1 MNHNRR
7 ARVLYQEG
15 KHQQS
20 VVHFRAWLQTNPTD
34 VHAQHDLS
42 ATLFALGDLSA
53 AEEAAQHAAT
63 LDPNYAKAWVS
74 LATIQAAR
82 GQSGT
87 PLKSMLAAT
96 RIDPDNLNYRV
107 RLGTMLLDHN
117 QLEHAAQAFEGVLT
131 TAPDHLDA
139 IGGLATVLE
148 RQGKL
153 GEAHDLMVPHIN
165 STPGHSRL
173 GTTWGTV
180 CRRLGHHQQGIDVL
194 VRMLSNKG
202 SPIGQSM
209 MLAELGALYD
219 KMNQPDA
226 AFAAYTEANLRR
238 QGTWD
243 PARLEKWVDRM
254 IDTFTPEL
262 FETAPR
268 GADCSDRPILIVGMP
283 RSGTSLVEQIFTAHP
298 DVHGAGEIE
307 DMRAT
312 SLFAEA
318 LTANSFPE
326 CVPELTPALTTQLGA
341 WYLDRRIKNA
351 PTRRWVTDKMPQNFQ
366 FIGLAAL
373 LMPGVSIVHC
383 VRDPMDT
390 LLSCYFQSFKAALAW
405 SNRLEWLGPYCVQYR
420 RLMAHWE
427 EVLPAKIHHVHYEKL
442 VADPEPTIRALLNHC
457 GMDFDP
463 AVLAHHDS
471 GRKIA
476 TASYAQ
482 ANRPIYQSSVGK
494 AARYTQQL
502 ASLRTLLE
510 TK

>member
-1 MNHNRR
+1 
-7 ARVLYQEG
+7 
-15 KHQQS
+15 
-20 VVHFRAWLQTNPTD
+20 
-34 VHAQHDLS
+34 
-42 ATLFALGDLSA
+42 
-53 AEEAAQHAAT
+53 
-63 LDPNYAKAWVS
+63 
-74 LATIQAAR
+74 
-82 GQSGT
+82 
-87 PLKSMLAAT
+87 
-96 RIDPDNLNYRV
+96 
-107 RLGTMLLDHN
+107 
-117 QLEHAAQAFEGVLT
+117 
-131 TAPDHLDA
+131 
-139 IGGLATVLE
+139 
-148 RQGKL
+148 
-153 GEAHDLMVPHIN
+153 
-165 STPGHSRL
+165 
-173 GTTWGTV
+173 
-180 CRRLGHHQQGIDVL
+180 
-194 VRMLSNKG
+194 
-202 SPIGQSM
+202 
-209 MLAELGALYD
+209 
-219 KMNQPDA
+219 
-226 AFAAYTEANLRR
+226 
-238 QGTWD
+238 
-243 PARLEKWVDRM
+243 
-254 IDTFTPEL
+254 
-262 FETAPR
+262 
-268 GADCSDRPILIVGMP
+268 
-283 RSGTSLVEQIFTAHP
+283 LVEQIFTAHP

-326 CVPELTPALTTQLGA
+326 CVSELTPALTTQLGA

-427 EVLPAKIHHVHYEKL
+427 EVLPAKIHHVHYERL

-494 AARYTQQL
+494 AARYTEQL